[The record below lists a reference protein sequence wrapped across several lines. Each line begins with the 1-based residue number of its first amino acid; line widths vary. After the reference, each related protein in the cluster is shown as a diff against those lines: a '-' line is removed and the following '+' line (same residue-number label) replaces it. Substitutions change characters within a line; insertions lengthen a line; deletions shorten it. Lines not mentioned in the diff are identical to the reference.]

1 MKYLKCQYYVEVK
14 DERYTSHPDENFILR
29 EGKPSKSLRTQY
41 QVIIKETQ
49 IRRNHEVQKKRK
61 Q

>member
-14 DERYTSHPDENFILR
+14 DERYTSQPDEKFILR

-41 QVIIKETQ
+41 QVIKETQ